1 MTSLQTYGDP
11 DSRCDIT
18 EEMLF
23 VPMKDLTES
32 HSLSDS
38 TSAVSGMDYEV
49 RSHGISQSLGL
60 YFCCVWNGL
69 QGKMSQNLTVSLTL
83 LPLCLEWITR

>member
-1 MTSLQTYGDP
+1 MTSLQTYADA

-18 EEMLF
+18 EETVF

-38 TSAVSGMDYEV
+38 TSAVSGMDYKV

-60 YFCCVWNGL
+60 YFRCVWNGL
-69 QGKMSQNLTVSLTL
+69 QGKISRNLAVSRTL